1 MGWRNGDEIRKLL
14 IESKGLVLPSL
25 AEGLPVV
32 IMEAMSVGR
41 PAISTYVGGIPE
53 LIRHERDGFLVF
65 AGHAEGLA
73 DAMERLLRLDRETLS
88 RMGAGARRRVA
99 DRHSATCE
107 VVKLASLIESSIEAV
122 PVSRC

>member
-41 PAISTYVGGIPE
+41 PAISTYVGAY
-53 LIRHERDGFLVF
+53 LN
-65 AGHAEGLA
+65 
-73 DAMERLLRLDRETLS
+73 
-88 RMGAGARRRVA
+88 
-99 DRHSATCE
+99 
-107 VVKLASLIESSIEAV
+107 
-122 PVSRC
+122 